1 MSIKYN
7 EYLEDHINGVRK
19 GYQWLEEKFPDYISK
34 LMGPYASNPMSLL
47 SMHDQS
53 KYGDEEYI
61 AYDRYFYGNKSFK
74 VVQDFN
80 YAWLHHIHRNPHH
93 WQYWI
98 LVHDDEPEEILE
110 MPTWY
115 VVEMICDWWSF
126 SWKSGNLHEIFEW
139 YEKHK
144 GMKLNPKTRE
154 VVEDILGKIKE
165 ELGREEEA

>member
-7 EYLEDHINGVRK
+7 EHLEDHINGVRK

-47 SMHDQS
+47 PMHDQS

-144 GMKLNPKTRE
+144 AMKLNEKTRE
-154 VVEDILGKIKE
+154 LVEDILGKIKE
-165 ELGREEEA
+165 ELSRKEEA